1 MAGEAVGVLILKCSP
16 YMAKKSVEM
25 ARYHSS
31 DALRNKN
38 FQKKAINY
46 GLKKLS
52 PIIQNVGSQAL
63 DQLSTKIRPN
73 KNSKTDRKDLDG
85 GALNIA
91 KGMNEILLNPN
102 YERGLA
108 KYAWEQA
115 KIFGYGGTLGQ
126 FLTALGLAPI
136 VPMKGTTKLNMA
148 SFYEQ
153 HQKRH

>member
-1 MAGEAVGVLILKCSP
+1 
-16 YMAKKSVEM
+16 MAKKSVEM

-73 KNSKTDRKDLDG
+73 KNYKTDRKDLDG

-108 KYAWEQA
+108 KYASEQA

-126 FLTALGLAPI
+126 FLTALGLAHI
-136 VPMKGTTKLNMA
+136 VPMKGTTKLDMA